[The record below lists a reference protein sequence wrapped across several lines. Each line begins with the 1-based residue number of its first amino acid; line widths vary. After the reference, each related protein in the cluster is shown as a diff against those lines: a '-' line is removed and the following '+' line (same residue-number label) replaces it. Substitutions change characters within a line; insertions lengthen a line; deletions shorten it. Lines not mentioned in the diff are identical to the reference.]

1 MNSLAQETILDPFKL
16 WKAMYDKAETNF
28 NEIVNEIIHKEAF
41 AEWLGQVQL
50 GYLQYQE
57 LIQNTT
63 DTYLKQINVPTREEI
78 SNIASLV
85 INVEEKVETLQE
97 KIEDE
102 ILDKDKSVSAEIA
115 KLKTNISKLDK
126 KMDQILNYFKQ
137 MEEAANKAQ
146 APSGAQK

>member
-1 MNSLAQETILDPFKL
+1 MAQETILDPFKL

-137 MEEAANKAQ
+137 MEEAANKAH